1 MIMLGLELCKER
13 YYSEVADELGLDTFR
28 EERMRNISG

>member
-13 YYSEVADELGLDTFR
+13 YSEVADELGLDTFR